1 MNLETLNK
9 ARINAMKNKD
19 KLRKETISTLI
30 DAVNKASS
38 GPKGRIEIT
47 DELVDA
53 AILKEKKTVQEMID
67 TCPASR
73 AETLQEYKER
83 LAIINEFAPQLITDA
98 QEIENFIRSLEIE
111 LTKANRG
118 VIMQALKGKVDMK
131 EANKIVGGML
141 HD

>member
-1 MNLETLNK
+1 MNLEILNK
-9 ARINAMKNKD
+9 ARIDAMKNKD

-30 DAVNKASS
+30 DGVNKATI

-73 AETLQEYKER
+73 AKTLQEYKER

-118 VIMQALKGKVDMK
+118 SIMKELKGKVDMK
-131 EANKIVGGML
+131 TANQVLGGML
-141 HD
+141 Q

>member
-1 MNLETLNK
+1 MRIFNK
-9 ARINAMKNKD
+9 A
-19 KLRKETISTLI
+19 TIT
-30 DAVNKASS
+30 
-38 GPKGRIEIT
+38 PKGRIEIT

-53 AILKEKKTVQEMID
+53 VILKEKKTVQEMID

-98 QEIENFIRSLEIE
+98 QEIENFIHSLGIE

-118 VIMQALKGKVDMK
+118 NIMKELKGKVDMK
-131 EANKIVGGML
+131 AANQVLGGML
-141 HD
+141 Q

>member
-9 ARINAMKNKD
+9 ARIDAMKNKD

-30 DAVNKASS
+30 DAVNKASI

-118 VIMQALKGKVDMK
+118 AIMKELKGKVDMK
-131 EANKIVGGML
+131 LANEVLGGL
-141 HD
+141 LV

>member
-9 ARINAMKNKD
+9 ARIDAMKNKN

-30 DAVNKASS
+30 DNVNKATI
-38 GPKGRIEIT
+38 GPKGRIEVT
-47 DELVDA
+47 NELVDTV
-53 AILKEKKTVQEMID
+53 ILKEKKTVQEMID

-118 VIMQALKGKVDMK
+118 SIMKELKGKVDMK
-131 EANKIVGGML
+131 TANQVLGGML
-141 HD
+141 Q

>member
-9 ARINAMKNKD
+9 ARINAMKNQH

-30 DAVNKASS
+30 DAVNKASI

-98 QEIENFIRSLEIE
+98 QEIENFIHSLGIE

-118 VIMQALKGKVDMK
+118 NIMKELKGKVDMK
-131 EANKIVGGML
+131 TANQVLGGML
-141 HD
+141 Q

>member
-9 ARINAMKNKD
+9 ARINAMKNQH

-30 DAVNKASS
+30 DAVNKASI
-38 GPKGRIEIT
+38 GPKCRIEIT

-67 TCPASR
+67 TCPADR
-73 AETLQEYKER
+73 VETLQEYKLR

-118 VIMQALKGKVDMK
+118 NIMKELKGKVDMK
-131 EANKIVGGML
+131 AANQVLGGML
-141 HD
+141 Q

>member
-30 DAVNKASS
+30 DAVNKTSI

-67 TCPASR
+67 TCPADR
-73 AETLQEYKER
+73 VETLQEYKLR

-98 QEIENFIRSLEIE
+98 QEIENFIRSLRVE
-111 LTKANRG
+111 LTKANKG
-118 VIMQALKGKVDMK
+118 NIMKELKGKVDMK
-131 EANKIVGGML
+131 TANQVLGGML
-141 HD
+141 Q

>member
-1 MNLETLNK
+1 MNLEILNK
-9 ARINAMKNKD
+9 ARIDAMKNKD

-30 DAVNKASS
+30 DGVNKATIT
-38 GPKGRIEIT
+38 PKGRIEIT

-53 AILKEKKTVQEMID
+53 VILKEKKTVQEMID

-73 AETLQEYKER
+73 VETLQEYKER

-98 QEIENFIRSLEIE
+98 QEIENFIHSLGIE

-118 VIMQALKGKVDMK
+118 NIMKELKGKVDMK
-131 EANKIVGGML
+131 TANQVLGGML
-141 HD
+141 Q

>member
-1 MNLETLNK
+1 MKLQTLVEHK
-9 ARINAMKNKD
+9 VVAMKNKD

-30 DAVNKASS
+30 DAVNKASI

-47 DELVDA
+47 DESVDA
-53 AILKEKKTVQEMID
+53 AIIKEKKTVQEMID
-67 TCPASR
+67 TCPADR
-73 AETLQEYKER
+73 VETLQEYKLR

-98 QEIENFIRSLEIE
+98 QEIEIFIRSLGIE

-118 VIMQALKGKVDMK
+118 NIMKELKGKVDMK
-131 EANKIVGGML
+131 TANQVLGGML

>member
-1 MNLETLNK
+1 MNLEILNK
-9 ARINAMKNKD
+9 ARIDAMKNKD

-30 DAVNKASS
+30 DNVNKATITQT
-38 GPKGRIEIT
+38 GRIEIT
-47 DELVDA
+47 DELVDTV
-53 AILKEKKTVQEMID
+53 ILKEKKTVQEMID

-98 QEIENFIRSLEIE
+98 QEIENFIHSLGIE

-118 VIMQALKGKVDMK
+118 NIMKELKGKVDMK
-131 EANKIVGGML
+131 TANQVLGGML
-141 HD
+141 Q

>member
-9 ARINAMKNKD
+9 ARINAMRNQH
-19 KLRKETISTLI
+19 KLRKETISALI
-30 DAVNKASS
+30 DAVNKASI

-47 DELVDA
+47 DELVDT

-98 QEIENFIRSLEIE
+98 QEIENFICSLEIE

-131 EANKIVGGML
+131 EANKIVRGML

>member
-1 MNLETLNK
+1 MKLQTLVEHK
-9 ARINAMKNKD
+9 VVAMKNKD

-30 DAVNKASS
+30 DAVNKASI

-47 DELVDA
+47 DESVDT
-53 AILKEKKTVQEMID
+53 AIIKEKKIVQEMID
-67 TCPASR
+67 TCPADR
-73 AETLQEYKER
+73 VETLQEYKLR

-98 QEIENFIRSLEIE
+98 QEIEIFIRSLGIE

-118 VIMQALKGKVDMK
+118 NIMKELKGKVDMK
-131 EANKIVGGML
+131 TANQVLGGML